1 MNYSFSFLNNFF
13 QRNLT
18 KQKTDHATSNSRNS
32 YEKKGT
38 VFFEFWKMLEY
49 SENRMIF
56 NLFLQKIKG
65 NCLTSFNFPQAMN
78 QME

>member
-38 VFFEFWKMLEY
+38 ECSWNSGKCL
-49 SENRMIF
+49 NT
-56 NLFLQKIKG
+56 LKIG
-65 NCLTSFNFPQAMN
+65 
-78 QME
+78 

>member
-18 KQKTDHATSNSRNS
+18 KQKTDSRNS

-38 VFFEFWKMLEY
+38 ECSWNSGKCL
-49 SENRMIF
+49 NT
-56 NLFLQKIKG
+56 LKIG
-65 NCLTSFNFPQAMN
+65 
-78 QME
+78 